1 MKIPNRDTVEQ
12 IKKKYPPGTRIELIS
27 MKDPYSPVPPG
38 TRGTVQMVDDAGTI
52 HPKFDNGRTL
62 GIIVGEDE
70 FMVLDSVTT
79 VCYGEEKLWDSRQE
93 AKEFFIEAL
102 KATESSERER
112 YAAIYAKLIVGKKY
126 CTDDLD

>member
-1 MKIPNRDTVEQ
+1 MRIPNRDTVEQ

>member
-1 MKIPNRDTVEQ
+1 MRIPNRDTVEQ

-38 TRGTVQMVDDAGTI
+38 TRGTVRMVDDAGTI

-70 FMVLDSVTT
+70 FIVLDSVTT
-79 VCYGEEKLWDSRQE
+79 VCYGEEKVWDCLKE
-93 AKEFFIEAL
+93 AKDFFLEAL
-102 KATESSERER
+102 KGTEGGERER

>member
-1 MKIPNRDTVEQ
+1 MKYPGRDTVEQ

-38 TRGTVQMVDDAGTI
+38 TRGTVRMVDDAGTI

>member
-1 MKIPNRDTVEQ
+1 MRIPNRDTVDQ
-12 IKKKYPPGTRIELIS
+12 IKKKYPPGTRIELVR
-27 MKDPYSPVPPG
+27 MTDPYSPVPPG

-126 CTDDLD
+126 CTDDPD

>member
-1 MKIPNRDTVEQ
+1 MRIPNRDTVEQ

-38 TRGTVQMVDDAGTI
+38 TRGTVRMVDDAGKI

>member
-1 MKIPNRDTVEQ
+1 MRIPNRDTVEQ

-38 TRGTVQMVDDAGTI
+38 TRGTVRMVDDAGTI

>member
-1 MKIPNRDTVEQ
+1 MRIPNRDTVEQ

-79 VCYGEEKLWDSRQE
+79 VCYGQERVWDSRTE
-93 AKEFFIEAL
+93 AKDYFLDGIFASEG
-102 KATESSERER
+102 SERER
-112 YAAIYAKLIVGKKY
+112 YAFIYAKLILGYDY
-126 CTDDLD
+126 CTDEAD

>member
-1 MKIPNRDTVEQ
+1 MRIPNRDTVEQ

-70 FMVLDSVTT
+70 FIVLDSVTT
-79 VCYGEEKLWDSRQE
+79 VCYGEEKVWDSREE
-93 AKEFFIEAL
+93 AKDFFLEGL
-102 KATESSERER
+102 KATEGSERER
-112 YAAIYAKLIVGKKY
+112 CAAIYTKLILGKNY